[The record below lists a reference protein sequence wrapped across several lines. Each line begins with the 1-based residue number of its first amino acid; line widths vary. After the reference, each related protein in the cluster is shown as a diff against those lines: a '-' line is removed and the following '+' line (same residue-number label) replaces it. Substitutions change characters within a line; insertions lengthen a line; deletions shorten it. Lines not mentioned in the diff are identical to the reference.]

1 MMLGYEQQRASPL
14 SRISMNATSGNET
27 LDKSATPSSPLRE
40 NWGAVIFMIIL
51 LLASGI
57 TASVAGY
64 RIKAADKDRKAQLYQ
79 AYEGLGGNRE
89 RLVNIEQT
97 LLATPMNPEKTTFL
111 AVYEINERARAFG
124 LYRALEFAKGP
135 NVTTTI
141 AALDTI
147 GSTDPARILEASW
160 NALQENPA
168 TAHLSHPDQGPVNPK
183 AARISKQ
190 YSRYA
195 ARDVETKLFK
205 YYVDHKAQITAP

>member
-1 MMLGYEQQRASPL
+1 MLA
-14 SRISMNATSGNET
+14 
-27 LDKSATPSSPLRE
+27 
-40 NWGAVIFMIIL
+40 L
-51 LLASGI
+51 LLASAI

-79 AYEGLGGNRE
+79 AYAALGGSRD

-97 LLATPMNPEKTTFL
+97 LLSTPMSHEKTTFL
-111 AVYEINERARAFG
+111 AVYEINERTRAFG
-124 LYRALEFAKGP
+124 LYRTLEFAKSP

-147 GSTDPARILEASW
+147 GSNDPARIVEVSW
-160 NALQENPA
+160 KALQEDPA
-168 TAHLSHPDQGPVNPK
+168 TASLSHPDQGPVNPK
-183 AARISKQ
+183 AARLSKQ

-205 YYVDHKAQITAP
+205 YYVDHKGAIRAP

>member
-1 MMLGYEQQRASPL
+1 
-14 SRISMNATSGNET
+14 
-27 LDKSATPSSPLRE
+27 
-40 NWGAVIFMIIL
+40 MIAL
-51 LLASGI
+51 LLASAI

-79 AYEGLGGNRE
+79 AYEGLGGSRE

-97 LLATPMNPEKTTFL
+97 LLATQMNPERTTFL

-124 LYRALEFAKGP
+124 LYRTLEFAKSP

-141 AALDTI
+141 SALDAI

-168 TAHLSHPDQGPVNPK
+168 TANLPHPDQGPVNPK

-205 YYVDHKAQITAP
+205 YYVDHKAEITAP

>member
-1 MMLGYEQQRASPL
+1 MNEYAGNKTDDLTPRRSFPL
-14 SRISMNATSGNET
+14 S
-27 LDKSATPSSPLRE
+27 E
-40 NWGAVIFMIIL
+40 NWGAVVFMMVL
-51 LLASGI
+51 LLASAI

-79 AYEGLGGNRE
+79 AYEGLGGSRE
-89 RLVNIEQT
+89 RLVNVEQT
-97 LLATPMNPEKTTFL
+97 LLATHMNPEKTTFL

-124 LYRALEFAKGP
+124 LYRTLEFAKTP

-141 AALDTI
+141 TALDTI

-160 NALQENPA
+160 NALQEDPA
-168 TAHLSHPDQGPVNPK
+168 TKNFPHPDQGPVNPK

-205 YYVDHKAQITAP
+205 YFVDHKAQITAP